1 MNIIHIV
8 ESFAGGVYDFLVDL
22 TNGMSEFNH
31 FIIHGKRENTPKD
44 FKKDFPKGTEFLYW
58 KNASREINPKKDLFA
73 LKELIDILKSV
84 DNIDIIH
91 LHSSKAGFLGRAAA
105 RILGL
110 QNKVIYTSHGVSFLR
125 KDVSSIKKKQFEL
138 FEKLASKFGGQVI
151 ACSNSEAQ
159 EFRKIGIQAKYIFNG
174 VDTNKC
180 QVNQLNKKEDKFII
194 GTVGRITYQKNP
206 MMFNEIA
213 NQFLEYKDIKF
224 VWVGDGELRDELA
237 SENIEIT
244 GWLNK
249 DDVFK
254 KLAEIDLYISTSLW
268 EGLPLSVLQAMCFRK
283 PLLLSNCVG
292 NVDLVI
298 EGKNGFI
305 FNNIEEAT
313 EKIKIL
319 NADKKL
325 LEIFGENSF
334 KILQENFT
342 LDKTIQEYKK
352 LYILIGGIT

>member
-1 MNIIHIV
+1 VRIVHIV

-22 TNGMSEFNH
+22 TNGMPEFNH
-31 FIIHGKRENTPKD
+31 FIIHGKRENTPKE
-44 FKKDFPKGTEFLYW
+44 FRKDFPKGTEFFYW

-73 LKELIDILKSV
+73 LKELIDILKLV
-84 DNIDIIH
+84 DNINVIH
-91 LHSSKAGFLGRAAA
+91 LHSSKAGFLGRLAA

-110 QNKVIYTSHGVSFLR
+110 QNKVIYTSHGASFLR
-125 KDVSSIKKKQFEL
+125 KDVSPLKRKQYEL
-138 FEKLASKFGGQVI
+138 FEKIASKFGGQVV
-151 ACSNSEAQ
+151 ACSKSEADI
-159 EFRKIGIQAKYIFNG
+159 FRKIGIQAKYIFNG
-174 VDTNKC
+174 VDINKC
-180 QVNQLNKKEDKFII
+180 QANQLNKKVDKLII

-206 MMFNEIA
+206 IMFNEIA
-213 NQFLEYKDIKF
+213 RQFLEYKDIRF
-224 VWVGDGELRDELA
+224 VWIGDGELKNELT

-249 DDVFK
+249 YDVFK
-254 KLAEIDLYISTSLW
+254 RLTEIDLYISTSLW
-268 EGLPLSVLQAMCFRK
+268 EGLSLSVLQAMCFRK

-305 FNNIEEAT
+305 FKNIEEAI

-319 NADKKL
+319 HTDKKL

-334 KILQENFT
+334 KILQEKFT

-352 LYILIGGIT
+352 LYILIGCIT